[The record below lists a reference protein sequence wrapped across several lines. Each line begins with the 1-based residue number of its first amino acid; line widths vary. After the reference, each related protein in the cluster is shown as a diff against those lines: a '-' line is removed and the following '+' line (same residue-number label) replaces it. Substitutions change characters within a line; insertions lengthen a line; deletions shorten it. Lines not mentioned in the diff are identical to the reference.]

1 MGTLEQRLSVVEDTI
16 KVAGLTVK
24 EVLTFDETVAFTG
37 LSKSYLYKLT
47 MNRIIPHFKPNGKLC
62 YFNRIEVEEWLQ
74 QNRVVTA
81 EETASQA
88 QTHCMK
94 RGGVQ

>member
-1 MGTLEQRLSVVEDTI
+1 MVTLEQRVSLLEDAI
-16 KVAGLTVK
+16 KVAGLAVK
-24 EVLTFDETVAFTG
+24 EVLTFDETVVFTG

-62 YFNRIEVEEWLQ
+62 YFNRVEVEGWLQ

-81 EETASQA
+81 DETASQA
-88 QTHCMK
+88 QAHCMK
-94 RGGVQ
+94 RGGLA